1 MNGMIQPPPPM
12 HMDERINLLAKVARS
27 PKSVGEGRA
36 ASDRSILTL
45 AAASYGS
52 RPMDE
57 STVPTGFDPFA
68 AALFESI
75 VEGAYLV
82 ATSDGVF
89 DDEERSTF
97 ERIVTA
103 ACGGAVPPSHVANL
117 VADLA
122 DQLEEDGLDRRIARL
137 AEGVQKQEQARE
149 VLRIAA
155 LIAQVSD
162 DVSDVERDVLGKI
175 ASACQLGEG
184 SVDSALDD
192 VRASLGV
199 DAGAA

>member
-1 MNGMIQPPPPM
+1 MQ
-12 HMDERINLLAKVARS
+12 MDDRINLLAKVART
-27 PKSVGEGRA
+27 PHTPHDGGGQ
-36 ASDRSILTL
+36 ASADRSILTL

-52 RPMDE
+52 RPTDE

-82 ATSDGVF
+82 ATADGIF
-89 DDEERSTF
+89 DDEERRTF

-103 ACGGAVPPSHVANL
+103 ACGGAVPQNHVADL

-122 DQLEEDGLDRRIARL
+122 DQLTEDGVDRRIERL
-137 AEGVQKQEQARE
+137 CEGVQREEQATE

-162 DVSDVERDVLGKI
+162 DVSDVERTVLGKI
-175 ASACQLGEG
+175 AAACRLGDG
-184 SVDSALDD
+184 AVDKALAD
-192 VRASLGV
+192 VKASLST
-199 DAGAA
+199 DPS